1 MIELG
6 SDVAEEGTVKL
17 LTDWEGAETLVYLPG
32 KDILKVLVGLGKENW
47 EDFYPENKFTPPF
60 RCVEC

>member
-32 KDILKVLVGLGKENW
+32 NEILKVLFEVGKEN
-47 EDFYPENKFTPPF
+47 
-60 RCVEC
+60 C

>member
-17 LTDWEGAETLVYLPG
+17 LAYWEGAETLVYLPG
-32 KDILKVLVGLGKENW
+32 KDILKVLVGLGKEN
-47 EDFYPENKFTPPF
+47 
-60 RCVEC
+60 